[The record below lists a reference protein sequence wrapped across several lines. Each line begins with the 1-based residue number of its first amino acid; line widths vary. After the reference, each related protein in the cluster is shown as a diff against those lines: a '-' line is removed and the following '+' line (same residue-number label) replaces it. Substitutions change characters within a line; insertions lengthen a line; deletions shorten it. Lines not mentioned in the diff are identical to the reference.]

1 MKNINRQ
8 THTFIFELVIAIAF
22 FALASSICVQFFVK
36 AHSLS
41 KETNDINISMNL
53 ATGYVEEFLNDPTIY
68 QVNQEYIHYYDKNW
82 KDCHKKNSMFNANQ
96 KDELLNFDIYAESDK
111 DSIETIHVRV
121 YHYHKKIY
129 SITSDQYI
137 KEDNH
142 ES

>member
-1 MKNINRQ
+1 MIKTGKI
-8 THTFIFELVIAIAF
+8 VIKRIQ
-22 FALASSICVQFFVK
+22 LNSIK
-36 AHSLS
+36 
-41 KETNDINISMNL
+41 
-53 ATGYVEEFLNDPTIY
+53 IY
-68 QVNQEYIHYYDKNW
+68 
-82 KDCHKKNSMFNANQ
+82 C
-96 KDELLNFDIYAESDK
+96 SDK

>member
-8 THTFIFELVIAIAF
+8 THIFIFELVIAIAF

-68 QVNQEYIHYYDKNW
+68 QVNQEYIHYYDENW
-82 KDCHKKNSMFNANQ
+82 KDCHKKNSTYSI
-96 KDELLNFDIYAESDK
+96 KIYCSDK

-121 YHYHKKIY
+121 YRYHKKIY

>member
-1 MKNINRQ
+1 MMKTGKI
-8 THTFIFELVIAIAF
+8 VI
-22 FALASSICVQFFVK
+22 
-36 AHSLS
+36 
-41 KETNDINISMNL
+41 
-53 ATGYVEEFLNDPTIY
+53 
-68 QVNQEYIHYYDKNW
+68 
-82 KDCHKKNSMFNANQ
+82 KKNSTYSI
-96 KDELLNFDIYAESDK
+96 KIYCSDK

>member
-8 THTFIFELVIAIAF
+8 THIFIFELVIAIAF

-41 KETNDINISMNL
+41 KET
-53 ATGYVEEFLNDPTIY
+53 GYVEEFLNDPTIY
-68 QVNQEYIHYYDKNW
+68 QVNQKYIHYYDKNW
-82 KDCHKKNSMFNANQ
+82 KDCHKKNSTYSI
-96 KDELLNFDIYAESDK
+96 KIYCSDK
-111 DSIETIHVRV
+111 DSIETIHVTV

>member
-8 THTFIFELVIAIAF
+8 THIFIFELVIAIAF
-22 FALASSICVQFFVK
+22 FVLALSICVQFFVK

-68 QVNQEYIHYYDKNW
+68 QVNQEYIHYYDENW
-82 KDCHKKNSMFNANQ
+82 KNCHKKNSTYFI
-96 KDELLNFDIYAESDK
+96 KIYCSDK

>member
-8 THTFIFELVIAIAF
+8 THIFIFELVIAIAF

-53 ATGYVEEFLNDPTIY
+53 ATGYV
-68 QVNQEYIHYYDKNW
+68 HYYDENW
-82 KDCHKKNSMFNANQ
+82 KDCHKKNSTYSI
-96 KDELLNFDIYAESDK
+96 KIYCSDK

>member
-1 MKNINRQ
+1 MAGIKLIEINQFRGIRKLAVSDFSRINLIVGDNNCGKTTFLEAIQLLFTNAQMGSVKNIIKQRTVLNPND
-8 THTFIFELVIAIAF
+8 TSFYVSFI
-22 FALASSICVQFFVK
+22 
-36 AHSLS
+36 
-41 KETNDINISMNL
+41 N
-53 ATGYVEEFLNDPTIY
+53 
-68 QVNQEYIHYYDKNW
+68 
-82 KDCHKKNSMFNANQ
+82 MFNANQ

>member
-1 MKNINRQ
+1 MAGIKLIEINQFRGIRKLVVSDFSRINLIVGDNNCGKTTFLEAIQLLFTNAQMGSVKNIIKQRTVLNPND
-8 THTFIFELVIAIAF
+8 TSFYVSFI
-22 FALASSICVQFFVK
+22 
-36 AHSLS
+36 
-41 KETNDINISMNL
+41 N
-53 ATGYVEEFLNDPTIY
+53 
-68 QVNQEYIHYYDKNW
+68 
-82 KDCHKKNSMFNANQ
+82 MFNANQ